1 MLNTSENVYNKTK
14 EVKSKNKQ
22 YKKTYFSIKD
32 YQSKIDENEYNT
44 MYEDDYDERR

>member
-1 MLNTSENVYNKTK
+1 MFSTNENIHKDTE

-22 YKKTYFSIKD
+22 HKKTYSSIKD

-44 MYEDDYDERR
+44 IYEDDYDERR